1 MDKFSEYANSLLAE
15 LKKCHEEA
23 DSNKPNIDHFLKK
36 LIDGRESLTEHERC
50 ECVRMFQKLRS
61 TLIEMS
67 PSLSTL
73 TKLIDD
79 GLKLLERLEE
89 NPRSLKNLKPA
100 AYETDDS
107 SLGAQL
113 RKGNRRGIK
122 PGRFHL

>member
-1 MDKFSEYANSLLAE
+1 MEGIKEHLNSLIAALR
-15 LKKCHEEA
+15 KCHEEV
-23 DSNKPNIDHFLKK
+23 DIKKVHIDHFLKK

-50 ECVRMFQKLRS
+50 ECVRMFQNVRS
-61 TLIEMS
+61 TLIQLS
-67 PSLSTL
+67 PSSGTL

-89 NPRSLKNLKPA
+89 NPQSVKNLKPA

-113 RKGNRRGIK
+113 RKGNRRDIK
-122 PGRFHL
+122 TGRFHL